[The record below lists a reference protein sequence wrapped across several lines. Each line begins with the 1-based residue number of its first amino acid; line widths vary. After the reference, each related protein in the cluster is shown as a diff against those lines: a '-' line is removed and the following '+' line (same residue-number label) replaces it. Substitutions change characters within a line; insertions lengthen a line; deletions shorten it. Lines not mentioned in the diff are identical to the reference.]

1 MKLKKYTVALTA
13 VINEVCI
20 GWSQENFYL
29 VGTQAEGGEG
39 VENLVG
45 ESTGDTIFSGGGMS
59 KFLEGRTT
67 FWKPCLKYLEKIA
80 IVNVLHF
87 WDATVLPVKLHIKLV
102 DDEGWT

>member
-20 GWSQENFYL
+20 GWSQEKFYL
-29 VGTQAEGGEG
+29 MGTQAGGRG
-39 VENLVG
+39 RGGGGKNWG
-45 ESTGDTIFSGGGMS
+45 GSQQGIFFSGGGMT

-80 IVNVLHF
+80 IVNVLHSEMQQF
-87 WDATVLPVKLHIKLV
+87 CW
-102 DDEGWT
+102 